1 MVHAVLRRRPSASA
15 CASSVRN
22 PASIRACPRSW
33 ILADWRAFISERTPG
48 LVLLEAWLFR
58 RATIPFASAERS
70 VFMEGSLC
78 WTSVVFASDTA
89 HCRGV
94 HRAACGASNTSC
106 GLVSGSAT
114 LLQNR
119 YVLVRQ
125 SVGTAH
131 TSAEPRSAV
140 LIRVG
145 TAVREIWLIDTN
157 GEIRPLLSK
166 LKCYLVDGDPAS

>member
-1 MVHAVLRRRPSASA
+1 MRCCEQAPARRPARQACEIPHRSGPARAPGSWPTGVPSCRRRRRG
-15 CASSVRN
+15 SSRLLVPPQCSLSFRG
-22 PASIRACPRSW
+22 
-33 ILADWRAFISERTPG
+33 ADFGHGRP
-48 LVLLEAWLFR
+48 
-58 RATIPFASAERS
+58 
-70 VFMEGSLC
+70 LC
-78 WTSVVFASDTA
+78 WTSVVYASDTA

-106 GLVSGSAT
+106 GLVFGSAT

-119 YVLVRQ
+119 YVLVRE

-145 TAVREIWLIDTN
+145 TAMREIWLIDTN
-157 GEIRPLLSK
+157 GEISP
-166 LKCYLVDGDPAS
+166 